1 MNKVNKIEPIKIA
14 KEIGV
19 GVISGALS
27 FITLGGSHY
36 IYVCRENDK
45 QMELIRNEND
55 KQLQIFRIENEKQKL
70 VFELQKRE
78 IIDEIRK
85 EKQKHWFL

>member
-1 MNKVNKIEPIKIA
+1 MNKIEPIKLA

-45 QMELIRNEND
+45 QLELIRN
-55 KQLQIFRIENEKQKL
+55 ENEKQKL
-70 VFELQKRE
+70 VFELQKKE
-78 IIDEIRK
+78 IIEEIRK
-85 EKQKHWFL
+85 EKQKQWFL